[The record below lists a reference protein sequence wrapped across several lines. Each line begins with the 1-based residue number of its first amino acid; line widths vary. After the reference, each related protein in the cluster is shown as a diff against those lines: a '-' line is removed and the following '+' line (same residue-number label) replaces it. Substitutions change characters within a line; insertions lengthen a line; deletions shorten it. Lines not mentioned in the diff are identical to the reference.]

1 MAFSYG
7 WRGPNITKSGLVFYI
22 DPGSPNS
29 FFNKSGVTVKDI
41 SSISSTNTAT
51 LVNGPTYKTTNG
63 GVITLDGSN
72 DYCSTT
78 FIGTFTSMTIQAW
91 FFRNGNQP
99 SWFAGLVM
107 TRGGS
112 GGNTSGLSLNHNG
125 NESLGYNWNDQANTY
140 SWNSGLVLTNQG
152 WNFLSLVIAP
162 TYATGFLNGTSSTN
176 SVTHTFASNFRNVA
190 IGKDYITERYV
201 RGDIGP
207 VLIYDRAL
215 TSDEV
220 LQNYNSTKT
229 RFGL

>member
-99 SWFAGLVM
+99 SHENDERKKCIFKFAGP
-107 TRGGS
+107 S
-112 GGNTSGLSLNHNG
+112 NKIQ
-125 NESLGYNWNDQANTY
+125 NEIQ
-140 SWNSGLVLTNQG
+140 Q
-152 WNFLSLVIAP
+152 
-162 TYATGFLNGTSSTN
+162 
-176 SVTHTFASNFRNVA
+176 
-190 IGKDYITERYV
+190 RY
-201 RGDIGP
+201 
-207 VLIYDRAL
+207 
-215 TSDEV
+215 
-220 LQNYNSTKT
+220 
-229 RFGL
+229 